1 MKKAVILLTLA
12 ALAFSCKRTYLCEM
26 DAGSVAFHQIHEFK
40 IPKHQEAEHKQF
52 CENNGGVWL
61 GEK

>member
-1 MKKAVILLTLA
+1 MKKTVILLALA
-12 ALAFSCKRTYLCEM
+12 AVTFSCKRTYLCEM
-26 DAGSVAFHQIHEFK
+26 GIGSNAFHEIHEFK
-40 IPKHQEAEHKQF
+40 IPKHQEPEHKKF